1 MKKNIENIGIIWDQ
15 YSWGGVDSYL
25 AYLLN
30 SKYFKDINITIFL
43 NKNNKGFE
51 NLKRNL
57 KNSNVNFHYYKN
69 YLTYVG
75 NNKIIKILRLI
86 LAPLIFFVSYLRFK
100 ILCNNRNFD
109 IFLAQCGGYGNLRE
123 EMAALLAIDKKK
135 IKRLS
140 LVVHHACTLPPLFI
154 GYFVKLI
161 NSLLSKKLTS
171 LISVSQATKMTIFN
185 KSNLL
190 DNQILQDV
198 IIHNGVPIAPK
209 NKNLNKPVN
218 EKKIFRVGII
228 SRIEKYKGHEDL
240 IIAITKLN
248 KHYLK
253 KFKFEIIGSGD
264 ENYLRYLTKLVE
276 RNELSSSIHFL
287 GYVKKQINEIIENL
301 DLVVSTT
308 RTFEGF
314 GLSIIEAINLNVP
327 VITTNVGAIPEYLDK
342 DKCEIIPPSSPE
354 ELANSL
360 KNFIDKNNEW
370 NNRAYV
376 AKKYLDENLN
386 SDLMGEKYIKH
397 FENNLKL

>member
-1 MKKNIENIGIIWDQ
+1 MSDLIYFDAQAQSLLKTGVAKICDAVSSTMGPRGKLVLIEKQNEPPHLTKDGATVAKHINLSDRVEALGARLLRQASENTATVAGDG
-15 YSWGGVDSYL
+15 STTSTVL
-25 AYLLN
+25 A
-30 SKYFKDINITIFL
+30 KEIYFKASQALQT
-43 NKNNKGFE
+43 G
-51 NLKRNL
+51 
-57 KNSNVNFHYYKN
+57 
-69 YLTYVG
+69 VG
-75 NNKIIKILRLI
+75 S
-86 LAPLIFFVSYLRFK
+86 PS
-100 ILCNNRNFD
+100 
-109 IFLAQCGGYGNLRE
+109 E
-123 EMAALLAIDKKK
+123 
-135 IKRLS
+135 
-140 LVVHHACTLPPLFI
+140 
-154 GYFVKLI
+154 
-161 NSLLSKKLTS
+161 LTS